1 MLLLT
6 TTDGKDLNIETAQY
20 GDRLQV
26 FQPSEKE
33 FAIGDSVV
41 FTKNDKALN
50 VQNGLTGV
58 IKGID
63 DNLNISIE
71 TKGGRMVDIDS
82 QQYQYMDHAYAST
95 DFKSQGASYRNVIFT
110 GESERANSNEFY
122 VAVSR
127 TKEDFQ
133 MIVNNKEEYFENAKM
148 DQDKTSTLD
157 YTQTMH
163 ETEGHRRT
171 VDQIELGS
179 EKGQEPKKASSQSER
194 AFYSGKETDAEDIL
208 IESDFHV
215 EIEKDAAHEN
225 ALAKAEVEFEK

>member
-110 GESERANSNEFY
+110 GESERANSN
-122 VAVSR
+122 
-127 TKEDFQ
+127 
-133 MIVNNKEEYFENAKM
+133 
-148 DQDKTSTLD
+148 
-157 YTQTMH
+157 
-163 ETEGHRRT
+163 
-171 VDQIELGS
+171 
-179 EKGQEPKKASSQSER
+179 
-194 AFYSGKETDAEDIL
+194 
-208 IESDFHV
+208 
-215 EIEKDAAHEN
+215 
-225 ALAKAEVEFEK
+225 